1 MAVHIALNEINADF
15 ELVNVSVPSGQPKS
29 KVLLDVNA
37 RGSVPVLQINDFI
50 LREGVAIL
58 LNLLDNNKNNLLP
71 KSGTERDLTL
81 EWLCFANSTLHP
93 AYSRVFFIMRNL
105 GSEASKNSLY
115 APTIKNIQNYWD
127 EIEEH
132 LKKSEYLTGN
142 QITIA
147 DILLTV
153 IANWSRNFEAKIIYH
168 EKTKAYFTKIISL
181 PSYKKALEIEG
192 IKYVANL

>member
-1 MAVHIALNEINADF
+1 M
-15 ELVNVSVPSGQPKS
+15 
-29 KVLLDVNA
+29 
-37 RGSVPVLQINDFI
+37 PVLQINDFI